1 MRIGVPRES
10 KDQEARAGMTPAG
23 VRELVAQ
30 GHQVLVEAGLGNR
43 IGMPD
48 ADYAAAGARV
58 LDSAQAVFAQAE
70 LVVKVK
76 EPQPHERGWLR
87 RGQLL
92 FAYLHLA
99 PDPAQAEA
107 LLASGAVAIAYE
119 TVTGPGHALPLLAPM
134 SEIAGRMAV
143 QVGAS
148 LLELPHGGRG
158 VLLGGVPGVERGQ
171 VVVLGA
177 GTAGR
182 NAVQMAVGLG
192 AGVTVIDRDLAKLRE
207 LDARYGNRVATRA
220 AGAQAIEQAV
230 LAADLAIGAV
240 LVPGAP
246 APRLVD
252 RATVARMKPGAVVVD
267 IAIDQGGCFET
278 SRPTG
283 HSAPTFVAEGVTHYC
298 VTNMPGAVARTS
310 TLALTQATLPY
321 VLRLAGRGWRA
332 ALAADPHLR
341 HGLNVCEG
349 ELTCQAV
356 AEALGRPWRDP
367 AALVLD
373 AAKAHA

>member
-192 AGVTVIDRDLAKLRE
+192 AGVTVIDRDLAKLPSSTPATATASPR
-207 LDARYGNRVATRA
+207 ARPARRRSSRRCSRPT
-220 AGAQAIEQAV
+220 
-230 LAADLAIGAV
+230 LAIGAV
-240 LVPGAP
+240 LVPAP
-246 APRLVD
+246 PR
-252 RATVARMKPGAVVVD
+252 
-267 IAIDQGGCFET
+267 
-278 SRPTG
+278 
-283 HSAPTFVAEGVTHYC
+283 
-298 VTNMPGAVARTS
+298 
-310 TLALTQATLPY
+310 
-321 VLRLAGRGWRA
+321 RGWWTA
-332 ALAADPHLR
+332 P
-341 HGLNVCEG
+341 
-349 ELTCQAV
+349 
-356 AEALGRPWRDP
+356 PWR
-367 AALVLD
+367 A
-373 AAKAHA
+373 